1 MTQFRPTDEEIQR
14 LILSTK
20 YIVDKIPAREFREE
34 HNHKRCRLVLAT
46 EMAAAEKPFEIFI
59 NQHNDFVENFSIGL
73 RYKTNDAQLGT
84 ITLIRYNGAH
94 GLDARTA
101 DGHFTSPHIHS
112 ISAAD
117 ILAGRSEPQRVEI
130 THKYTKFKEAM
141 LAFFRDLGVNNYLE
155 YFPDIQQREF
165 L

>member
-1 MTQFRPTDEEIQR
+1 MTRFCPKDEEIQR

-34 HNHKRCRLVLAT
+34 HNHKRCRLVLA
-46 EMAAAEKPFEIFI
+46 AEKPFEIFI
-59 NQHNDFVENFSIGL
+59 KQNNWFPENFSIGL

-94 GLDARTA
+94 GSVARTA

-112 ISAAD
+112 ITAAD
-117 ILAGRSEPQRVEI
+117 ILAGRSEMTRVEI
-130 THKYTKFKEAM
+130 TDKYETFEQAM
-141 LAFFRDLGVNNYLE
+141 LTFFDDVKVIGYSE
-155 YFPDIQQREF
+155 HFPDIQQQN
-165 L
+165 LL